1 MGNKYNNCSPIYE
14 LEREG
19 YGGLLIDVIE
29 SSHWC
34 QKRPKMGSPNQIIGG
49 PGPHIMTSA
58 NQIVGGPGPHI
69 VISANQVRE
78 APRSNS
84 DEKISHLVPLLSNNH
99 LMLLLASSV
108 PRGGPRVDLKTSD
121 DSPVKKS
128 DLM

>member
-34 QKRPKMGSPNQIIGG
+34 QKRPKMGSPNQIIE
-49 PGPHIMTSA
+49 
-58 NQIVGGPGPHI
+58 GPGPHI